1 MGNPNKVLTVRTVL
15 QVFVFV
21 VLVPFLPLL
30 ISWNWHWWEA
40 WVYAMVGILGFV
52 FSRFLAAR
60 RHPDILAERARF
72 MQHADIKPWDKTLAA
87 LVGLGGALIPITAG
101 LDTRFVWSARD
112 FVLWEE
118 LVALILVLAGFVLG
132 SWALIENRFFSGV
145 VRIQRDRGQCV
156 VSSGPYRWIRHPG
169 YAGAVLA
176 YLAVPFLLDSWWAC
190 VPSLLLVVALVV
202 RTRLEDSTLMDELP
216 GYRVYAERVRCRLVP
231 RVW

>member
-1 MGNPNKVLTVRTVL
+1 MAVERRTIPGRAIVQVL
-15 QVFVFV
+15 VFV
-21 VLVPFLPLL
+21 VVVPLLPLL
-30 ISWNWHWWEA
+30 ISREWGWWEA
-40 WVYAMVGILGFV
+40 WVFAAVSILGFGA
-52 FSRFLAAR
+52 SRRLAAR
-60 RHPDILAERARF
+60 RHPDLLAERAQFTR
-72 MQHADIKPWDKTLAA
+72 HDDIKSWDKV
-87 LVGLGGALIPITAG
+87 LVRLVAFGGAAVPIVAG
-101 LDTRFVWSARD
+101 IDAIYGRPAFAWPLKS
-112 FVLWEE
+112 
-118 LVALILVLAGFVLG
+118 VALLVLLAGYVL
-132 SWALIENRFFSGV
+132 SSAALIENRFFSGV

-190 VPSLLLVVALVV
+190 VPSLLLLVALVV

>member
-1 MGNPNKVLTVRTVL
+1 MAVERRTIPGRAIVQVL
-15 QVFVFV
+15 VFV
-21 VLVPFLPLL
+21 VVVPLLPLL
-30 ISWNWHWWEA
+30 ISREWGWWEA
-40 WVYAMVGILGFV
+40 WVFAAVSILGFGA
-52 FSRFLAAR
+52 SRRLAAR
-60 RHPDILAERARF
+60 RHPDLLAERAQF
-72 MQHADIKPWDKTLAA
+72 TSHDDIKSWDKV
-87 LVGLGGALIPITAG
+87 LVRLVAFGGAAVPIVAG
-101 LDTRFVWSARD
+101 IDAIDGRPAFAWPLKS
-112 FVLWEE
+112 
-118 LVALILVLAGFVLG
+118 VALLVLLAGYVL
-132 SWALIENRFFSGV
+132 SSAALIENRFFSGV

-176 YLAVPFLLDSWWAC
+176 YLAVPFLLDSWWAY

>member
-1 MGNPNKVLTVRTVL
+1 MAVERRTIPGRAIVQVL
-15 QVFVFV
+15 VFV
-21 VLVPFLPLL
+21 VVVPLLPLL
-30 ISWNWHWWEA
+30 ISREWGWWEA
-40 WVYAMVGILGFV
+40 WVFAAVSILGFGA
-52 FSRFLAAR
+52 SRRLAAR
-60 RHPDILAERARF
+60 RHPDLLAERAQFTR
-72 MQHADIKPWDKTLAA
+72 HDDIKV
-87 LVGLGGALIPITAG
+87 LVRLVAFGGAAVPIVAG
-101 LDTRFVWSARD
+101 IDAIYGRPAFAWPLKS
-112 FVLWEE
+112 
-118 LVALILVLAGFVLG
+118 VALLVLLAGYVL
-132 SWALIENRFFSGV
+132 SSAALIENRFFSGV

>member
-1 MGNPNKVLTVRTVL
+1 MAVERRTIPGRAIVQVL
-15 QVFVFV
+15 VFV
-21 VLVPFLPLL
+21 VVVPLLPLL
-30 ISWNWHWWEA
+30 ISREWGWWEA
-40 WVYAMVGILGFV
+40 WVFAAVSILGFGA
-52 FSRFLAAR
+52 SRRLAAR
-60 RHPDILAERARF
+60 RHPDLLAERAQFTR
-72 MQHADIKPWDKTLAA
+72 HDDIKSWDKV
-87 LVGLGGALIPITAG
+87 LVRLVAFGGAAVPIVAG
-101 LDTRFVWSARD
+101 IDAIYGRPAFAWPLKS
-112 FVLWEE
+112 
-118 LVALILVLAGFVLG
+118 VALLVLLAGYVL
-132 SWALIENRFFSGV
+132 SSAALIENRFFSGV